1 MLFVFFFLSEVMK
14 KKLLL
19 ISSVLLTLSLVNIIF
34 FNSMDNKENNII
46 KNVNKDNQILKE
58 NMITMMYETEAGS
71 GDIQKLQIIHGQ
83 RLAIYLMKI

>member
-46 KNVNKDNQILKE
+46 KNVNKTSKSALSQW
-58 NMITMMYETEAGS
+58 
-71 GDIQKLQIIHGQ
+71 
-83 RLAIYLMKI
+83 

>member
-71 GDIQKLQIIHGQ
+71 G
-83 RLAIYLMKI
+83 IYRNFR

>member
-1 MLFVFFFLSEVMK
+1 MC
-14 KKLLL
+14 
-19 ISSVLLTLSLVNIIF
+19 LTLSLVNIIF

-71 GDIQKLQIIHGQ
+71 G
-83 RLAIYLMKI
+83 IYRNFR